1 MAMLVPVVVIDV
13 RRRLIPDL
21 VLAPG
26 AIVAVGL
33 LVLTMPEA
41 LPEHLA
47 AACAAGAFFAGAAL
61 ARPEGLGAGDVK
73 LAAVM
78 GLYLGRAVAP
88 ALVLALLAGAFA
100 GMVIVLRRGLRAG
113 RRATVPFAPFLAAG
127 GVAGLLAGGPAA
139 DWWERVSA

>member
-1 MAMLVPVVVIDV
+1 MLVPVVVIDV

-26 AIVAVGL
+26 AMVALGM
-33 LVLTMPEA
+33 LVVTRPQA

-88 ALVLALLAGAFA
+88 ALVVALLAGALA
-100 GMVIVLRRGLRAG
+100 GVAIVLRRGLRAG

-127 GVAGLLAGGPAA
+127 GVAGLLFGGPAA
-139 DWWERVSA
+139 DWYLGVFA

>member
-1 MAMLVPVVVIDV
+1 MLVPVVVSDV
-13 RRRLIPDL
+13 RRRLIPDV

-26 AIVAVGL
+26 ALVALGL
-33 LVLTMPEA
+33 LVLTRPQA

-47 AACAAGAFFAGAAL
+47 AAGAAGAFFAGAAL

-88 ALVLALLAGAFA
+88 ALVVALLAGALA
-100 GMVIVLRRGLRAG
+100 GAAIVMRRGFRAG
-113 RRATVPFAPFLAAG
+113 RRVTVPFAPFLAVG

-139 DWWERVSA
+139 DWYLEASA

>member
-1 MAMLVPVVVIDV
+1 MLVPVVVIDV

-26 AIVAVGL
+26 ALAALAL
-33 LVLTMPEA
+33 LALTMPGA
-41 LPEHLA
+41 LVEHLLA
-47 AACAAGAFFAGAAL
+47 AGAAGAFFAGATL

-78 GLYLGRAVAP
+78 GLYLGRAVAA
-88 ALVLALLAGAFA
+88 ALLVSLLAGALVGA
-100 GMVIVLRRGLRAG
+100 AIVVRRGVRAG
-113 RRATVPFAPFLAAG
+113 RRTTVPFAPFLAAG

-139 DWWERVSA
+139 DWYLKASA